1 MNTVHKLLWDRSVA
15 DAALALWPALPG
27 LWTGWDRATVLARAQ
42 DQLGRGVLSWPDAVA
57 QDRRVALSVH
67 GAALAT
73 HIAAH
78 LAQRPP
84 GAGPLR
90 LLLNGAQGSGKS
102 TLAQLLE
109 DQLTVLGI
117 PSACLA
123 LDDFYLPKA
132 ERARLGAEVHPLL
145 RTRGVPG
152 THDVLALQTAV
163 QALGQSGPPLAL
175 PTFDK
180 AADDRR
186 SAPRW
191 LTRPRA
197 CLLLEGWC
205 VGAPSAPPGESPA
218 PLNALEAEED
228 RDGRWRAGVEA
239 ALAQHYAPLFAQFSD
254 LIMLKVPSFESVY
267 RFREA
272 QEAALR
278 AHRAQAMGPE
288 AVRRFIAHYER
299 LTRRQLAQL
308 PAQAALCLT
317 LDEDHALTAVSGPG
331 IQG

>member
-1 MNTVHKLLWDRSVA
+1 MNTVHSVWWDRSGA
-15 DAALALWPALPG
+15 EAALALWPALPG
-27 LWTGWDRATVLARAQ
+27 LRTGEERVAVLARAQ

-57 QDRRVALSVH
+57 PDRRVALSVH
-67 GAALAT
+67 GAAVAA
-73 HIAAH
+73 HIAAR
-78 LAQRPP
+78 LAARQAT
-84 GAGPLR
+84 AGPLR

-109 DQLTVLGI
+109 DQLSVLGVS
-117 PSACLA
+117 SACLA

-132 ERARLGAEVHPLL
+132 ARARLGAEVHPLL

-152 THDVLALQTAV
+152 THDIEALTAAV
-163 QALGQSGPPLAL
+163 RALGERGPPLAL
-175 PTFDK
+175 PVFDK
-180 AADDRR
+180 ATDDRQGER
-186 SAPRW
+186 KW

-197 CLLLEGWC
+197 CVLLEGWC
-205 VGAPSAPPGESPA
+205 VGAPGAPPGESAA

-228 RDGRWRAGVEA
+228 RDGRWRAAVEA
-239 ALAQHYAPLFAQFSD
+239 ALAEPYRALFADFSD

-278 AHRAQAMGPE
+278 SRSPSAMRPE

-299 LTRRQLAQL
+299 LTRRQLACL
-308 PAQAALCLT
+308 PAEAALCLS
-317 LDEDHALTAVSGPG
+317 LNEDHAITAVTGPG